1 MAISCNG
8 GTNMSIDHSQGP
20 LTGIRVVDM
29 SVMISGPLA
38 GMTLADQGAEV
49 IKVESPGL
57 GDMMRYLG
65 SQKNGITGIYALH
78 NRGKKSLVVDLK
90 KPEGTDVLR
99 SLVATA
105 DVLIQNFRPGAVER
119 LGFGYEAVRA
129 INPNI
134 VYVSIA
140 GFGADGPSSN
150 RRVYDNVIQAA
161 SGLASVQTDAATG
174 KPAIFKHLICDKVT
188 AYTVAQ
194 AITAALFARERGAG
208 GQHITVSMLDAAIS
222 FTWPDCAMDVAL
234 LDEDALRTA
243 TISSAYSAME
253 FKDGYATSSVVTQS
267 EFEGYC
273 AALGVPEVAVDER
286 FKDREARAVNAVA
299 LKEIVVR
306 QLQTISVHEFLEGAL
321 VHDVPASGL
330 NTLETVV
337 DDPQV
342 IHNETFFIRDHP
354 QAGSM
359 REVRNAPR
367 FKGTP
372 TKMQPPAPA
381 MGADSDEIVSSLGL
395 DAAALR
401 AAAIIF

>member
-1 MAISCNG
+1 
-8 GTNMSIDHSQGP
+8 MSIDHSQGP

-90 KPEGTDVLR
+90 KPEGTEVLR

>member
-1 MAISCNG
+1 
-8 GTNMSIDHSQGP
+8 MSIDHSQGP

>member
-1 MAISCNG
+1 
-8 GTNMSIDHSQGP
+8 MSIDHSQGP

-49 IKVESPGL
+49 FKVESPGL

-90 KPEGTDVLR
+90 KPEGTEVLR

-119 LGFGYEAVRA
+119 LGFGYEDVRA
-129 INPNI
+129 INPDI

-208 GQHITVSMLDAAIS
+208 GQHITISMLDAAIA

-273 AALGVPEVAVDER
+273 AALGVPEVAQDER
-286 FKDREARAVNAVA
+286 FKDREARAINAAA
-299 LKEIVVR
+299 LKEILQH
-306 QLQTISVHEFLEGAL
+306 QLSTISVHDFLEGAL
-321 VHDVPASGL
+321 IHDVPASGL
-330 NTLETVV
+330 NTLATVV

-342 IHNETFFIRDHP
+342 IHNETFFIREHP
-354 QAGSM
+354 QAGTM

-381 MGADSDEIVSSLGL
+381 MGAHSDEIVSSLGL

>member
-1 MAISCNG
+1 
-8 GTNMSIDHSQGP
+8 MSIDHSQGP

-90 KPEGTDVLR
+90 KSEGTEVLR

-119 LGFGYEAVRA
+119 LGFGYEDVRA
-129 INPNI
+129 INPDI

-208 GQHITVSMLDAAIS
+208 GQHITVSMLDAAIA

-306 QLQTISVHEFLEGAL
+306 QLQTISVHDFLEGAL
-321 VHDVPASGL
+321 IHDVPASGL
-330 NTLETVV
+330 NTLATVV

-342 IHNETFFIRDHP
+342 IHNETFFIREHP
-354 QAGSM
+354 QAGTM

-381 MGADSDEIVSSLGL
+381 MGAHSNEIVSSLGL
-395 DAAALR
+395 DASSLR
-401 AAAIIF
+401 AAGIIF

>member
-1 MAISCNG
+1 
-8 GTNMSIDHSQGP
+8 MSIDHSQGP

-90 KPEGTDVLR
+90 KPEGTEVLR

-119 LGFGYEAVRA
+119 LGFGYEDVRA
-129 INPNI
+129 INPDI

-208 GQHITVSMLDAAIS
+208 GQHITISMLDAAIA

-273 AALGVPEVAVDER
+273 AALGVPEVAQDER
-286 FKDREARAVNAVA
+286 FKDREARAINAAA
-299 LKEIVVR
+299 LKEILQH
-306 QLQTISVHEFLEGAL
+306 QLSTISVHDFLEGAL
-321 VHDVPASGL
+321 IHDVPASGL
-330 NTLETVV
+330 NTLATVV

-342 IHNETFFIRDHP
+342 IHNETFFIREHP
-354 QAGSM
+354 QAGTM

-381 MGADSDEIVSSLGL
+381 MGAHSDEIVSSLGL

>member
-1 MAISCNG
+1 
-8 GTNMSIDHSQGP
+8 MSIDHSQGP

-90 KPEGTDVLR
+90 KPEGTEVLR
-99 SLVATA
+99 SLVASA

-119 LGFGYEAVRA
+119 LGFGYEEVKA

-161 SGLASVQTDAATG
+161 SGLASVQTDPATG

-208 GQHITVSMLDAAIS
+208 GQHITVSMLDAAIA

-243 TISSAYSAME
+243 TISSSYSAME

-306 QLQTISVHEFLEGAL
+306 QLQTISVHDFLEGAL

-330 NTLETVV
+330 NTLATVV

-342 IHNETFFIRDHP
+342 IHNETFFIREHP

-372 TKMQPPAPA
+372 TKMQSPAPA

-401 AAAIIF
+401 AASIIF

>member
-1 MAISCNG
+1 M
-8 GTNMSIDHSQGP
+8 THDHSQGP

-38 GMTLADQGAEV
+38 AMTLGDQGAEV

-57 GDMMRYLG
+57 GDMMRHLG
-65 SQKNGITGIYALH
+65 TQKNGITGLYALH
-78 NRGKKSLVVDLK
+78 NRGKKSLVLDLK
-90 KPEGTDVLR
+90 KEQGTDVLR
-99 SLVATA
+99 KLVATA
-105 DVLIQNFRPGAVER
+105 DVLIQNFRPGALDR
-119 LGFGYEAVRA
+119 LGFGYDDVAA

-134 VYVSIA
+134 IYVSIA
-140 GFGADGPSSN
+140 GFGVDGPSSN

-161 SGLASVQTDAATG
+161 SGLASVQTDRATG
-174 KPAIFKHLICDKVT
+174 KPAIFKHLVCDKVT

-194 AITAALFARERGAG
+194 AVTAALFARERGAG

-222 FTWPDCAMDVAL
+222 FTWPDCAMDVAI
-234 LDEDALRTA
+234 LDDDAYRAA
-243 TISSAYSAME
+243 TISSSYAALE
-253 FKDGYATSSVVTQS
+253 FMDGYATVSAVTQS

-273 AALGVPEVAVDER
+273 AALGVPEIGKDER
-286 FKDREARAVNAVA
+286 FKDSMSRAKNSEAF
-299 LKEIVVR
+299 KEILLN
-306 QLQTISVHEFLEGAL
+306 QLKAMSVHDFLVAAL

-330 NTLETVV
+330 NTLESVV

-342 IHNETFFIRDHP
+342 IHNETFVVRQHP
-354 QAGSM
+354 QAGTM

-372 TKMQPPAPA
+372 TNITHPAPL
-381 MGADSDEIVSSLGL
+381 MGAHSDEIVTSLGL

-401 AAAIIF
+401 EAGAIY

>member
-1 MAISCNG
+1 
-8 GTNMSIDHSQGP
+8 MSIDHSQGP

-90 KPEGTDVLR
+90 KPEGTEVLR

-119 LGFGYEAVRA
+119 LGFGYEDVRA
-129 INPNI
+129 INPDI

-161 SGLASVQTDAATG
+161 SGLASVQTDVATG

-208 GQHITVSMLDAAIS
+208 GQHITISMLDAAIA

-273 AALGVPEVAVDER
+273 AALGVPEVSSDER
-286 FKDREARAVNAVA
+286 FKDREARAINAAA
-299 LKEIVVR
+299 LKEIVVH
-306 QLQTISVHEFLEGAL
+306 QLSTISVHDFLEGAL
-321 VHDVPASGL
+321 IHDVPASGL
-330 NTLETVV
+330 NTLATVV

-342 IHNETFFIRDHP
+342 IHNETFFIREHP

-381 MGADSDEIVSSLGL
+381 MGAHSDEIVVSLGL

-401 AAAIIF
+401 AAEIIF

>member
-1 MAISCNG
+1 
-8 GTNMSIDHSQGP
+8 MSIDHSQGP
-20 LTGIRVVDM
+20 LTGVRVVDM

-38 GMTLADQGAEV
+38 GMTLADQGADV

-90 KPEGTDVLR
+90 KPEGTEVLR

-119 LGFGYEAVRA
+119 LGFGYEDVRA
-129 INPNI
+129 INPDI

-208 GQHITVSMLDAAIS
+208 GQHITISMLDAAIA

-234 LDEDALRTA
+234 LDEDAIRTT

-273 AALGVPEVAVDER
+273 AALGVPEVSSDER

-299 LKEIVVR
+299 LKEIVLR
-306 QLQTISVHEFLEGAL
+306 QLSTISVHEFLEGAL
-321 VHDVPASGL
+321 IHDVPASGL
-330 NTLETVV
+330 NTLATVV

-342 IHNETFFIRDHP
+342 IHNETFFIREHP
-354 QAGSM
+354 QAGTM
-359 REVRNAPR
+359 REARNAPR

-381 MGADSDEIVSSLGL
+381 MGANSDEIVSSLGL
-395 DAAALR
+395 DAGALR
-401 AAAIIF
+401 AAGIIF

>member
-1 MAISCNG
+1 
-8 GTNMSIDHSQGP
+8 MSIDHSQGP

-90 KPEGTDVLR
+90 KPEGTEVLR

-119 LGFGYEAVRA
+119 LGFGYEDVRA
-129 INPNI
+129 INPDI

-208 GQHITVSMLDAAIS
+208 GQHITISMLDAAIA

-273 AALGVPEVAVDER
+273 AALGVPEVAQDER
-286 FKDREARAVNAVA
+286 FKDREARAINAAA
-299 LKEIVVR
+299 LKEILQH
-306 QLQTISVHEFLEGAL
+306 QLSTISVHEFLEGAL
-321 VHDVPASGL
+321 IHDVPASGL
-330 NTLETVV
+330 NTLATVV

-342 IHNETFFIRDHP
+342 IHNETFFIREHP
-354 QAGSM
+354 QAGTM

-381 MGADSDEIVSSLGL
+381 MGAHSDEIVSSLGL
-395 DAAALR
+395 DAASLR

>member
-1 MAISCNG
+1 
-8 GTNMSIDHSQGP
+8 MSIDHSQGP

-90 KPEGTDVLR
+90 KPEGTEVLR

-119 LGFGYEAVRA
+119 LGFGYEAVRS
-129 INPNI
+129 INPDI

-208 GQHITVSMLDAAIS
+208 GQHITISMLDAAIA

-243 TISSAYSAME
+243 TISSVYSAME

-306 QLQTISVHEFLEGAL
+306 QLQTISVHDFLEGAL

-330 NTLETVV
+330 NTLATVI

-342 IHNETFFIRDHP
+342 IHNETFFIREHP
-354 QAGSM
+354 QAGTM

-372 TKMQPPAPA
+372 TTTQPPAPA
-381 MGADSDEIVSSLGL
+381 MGAHSDEIVSSLGL

>member
-90 KPEGTDVLR
+90 KPEGTEVLR

-119 LGFGYEAVRA
+119 LGFGYEDVRA

-208 GQHITVSMLDAAIS
+208 GQHITVSMLDAAIA

-299 LKEIVVR
+299 LKEIVVQ
-306 QLQTISVHEFLEGAL
+306 QLRTISVHDFLEGAL

-330 NTLETVV
+330 NTLATVV

-401 AAAIIF
+401 TAGIIY

>member
-1 MAISCNG
+1 
-8 GTNMSIDHSQGP
+8 MSIDHSQGP

-49 IKVESPGL
+49 FKVESPGL

-90 KPEGTDVLR
+90 KPEGTEVLR

-119 LGFGYEAVRA
+119 LGFGYADVRA
-129 INPNI
+129 INPDI

-208 GQHITVSMLDAAIS
+208 GQHITISMLDAAIA

-243 TISSAYSAME
+243 TISSVYSAME

-273 AALGVPEVAVDER
+273 AALGVPDVPQDER
-286 FKDREARAVNAVA
+286 FKDREARAINAAA
-299 LKEIVVR
+299 LTKIVQR
-306 QLQTISVHEFLEGAL
+306 QLATISVHDFLEGAL
-321 VHDVPASGL
+321 IHDVPASGL
-330 NTLETVV
+330 NTLVTVV

-342 IHNETFFIRDHP
+342 IHNETFFIREHP
-354 QAGSM
+354 QAGTM

-381 MGADSDEIVSSLGL
+381 MGAHSNEIVSSLGL

-401 AAAIIF
+401 AAGIIF

>member
-1 MAISCNG
+1 
-8 GTNMSIDHSQGP
+8 MSIDHSQGP

-90 KPEGTDVLR
+90 KPEGTEVLR

-306 QLQTISVHEFLEGAL
+306 QLQTISVNDFLEGAL

-330 NTLETVV
+330 NTLATVI

-372 TKMQPPAPA
+372 TQMQPPAPA
-381 MGADSDEIVSSLGL
+381 MGADSDDIVSSLGL

-401 AAAIIF
+401 AASIIF